1 MHVLDLIGIGLSVSA
16 ASADGYR
23 QFSAF
28 ALGRSSRND
37 GTCSAVANGF
47 NGDVFVLYQ
56 RSPGVYVLL
65 GNSKFQIPAGE
76 YAAQL
81 SIHGS
86 AIVPATSAMSLVLYK
101 LGRAPGSSSSSK
113 AIKYKTFRRLHC

>member
-47 NGDVFVLYQ
+47 NGDVFALYQ
-56 RSPGVYVLL
+56 RSPGVYVSL
-65 GNSKFQIPAGE
+65 GNSKFRVFVKSCG
-76 YAAQL
+76 
-81 SIHGS
+81 
-86 AIVPATSAMSLVLYK
+86 
-101 LGRAPGSSSSSK
+101 
-113 AIKYKTFRRLHC
+113 

>member
-16 ASADGYR
+16 ASADGYT

-28 ALGRSSRND
+28 APWTVVKKND
-37 GTCSAVANGF
+37 GTCAAVANGF
-47 NGDVFVLYQ
+47 GGDVFVLYQ
-56 RSPGVYVLL
+56 RSFGVYVSL

-81 SIHGS
+81 S
-86 AIVPATSAMSLVLYK
+86 
-101 LGRAPGSSSSSK
+101 
-113 AIKYKTFRRLHC
+113 

>member
-28 ALGRSSRND
+28 APWTVVKKRRDL
-37 GTCSAVANGF
+37 
-47 NGDVFVLYQ
+47 FVLYQ
-56 RSPGVYVLL
+56 RSPGVYVSL

-76 YAAQL
+76 YATQL